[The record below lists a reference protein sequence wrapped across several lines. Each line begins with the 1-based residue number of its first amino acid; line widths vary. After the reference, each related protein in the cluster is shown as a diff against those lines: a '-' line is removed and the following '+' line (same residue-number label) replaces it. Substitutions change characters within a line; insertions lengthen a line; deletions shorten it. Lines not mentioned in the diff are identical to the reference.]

1 MAIYPK
7 ISIGP
12 IENRKDNDKDN
23 DKNLNKKSIT

>member
-7 ISIGP
+7 ISIKP

-23 DKNLNKKSIT
+23 DKNLNKKSNT